1 MERHGSQFMRKHE
14 PKGKLRDCFPICFG
28 AMEADESA
36 CIPCWIVKK
45 RVIKKTRF

>member
-36 CIPCWIVKK
+36 MHSLLD
-45 RVIKKTRF
+45 REKTCYQEN